1 MKSARF
7 YFGVFLVTASGL
19 MLQVIQTRILSV
31 VLWYYLAF
39 LVISLAMFG
48 ITAGTVW
55 VYLRRG
61 RFSERTLSHDLT
73 YFTSALAITIAVCA
87 AVQTGLA
94 PVDGAFGTKIVV
106 WLEFAAC
113 LAIPFFISGVVV
125 SLALTRSPFPV
136 GRVYAVDLAGAA
148 CGCLGVLLV
157 LDLTDAPS
165 ALFWVSALT
174 ALGAVSFA
182 KSGIGGAPTVMW
194 PFAKELLRAKAI
206 FVVLVAIAAGNS
218 VTQKGFEP
226 LAAKGKLET
235 TDNAPLYTKWNTFA
249 RISLVDKGVAPA
261 KMWGPSPTFHWQ
273 DWPIEQREMYIDG
286 DASTTMY
293 RWDGDP
299 AHAEFLKNDVTNLA
313 HFLAGHRRAAVI
325 GVGGG
330 RDMLSARVF
339 GVPDVTG
346 VELNPV
352 LGRLLTS
359 DPQFAGFAGLA
370 GDPGFHF
377 NVDEGRSWFARN
389 TEKFDVIQMALV
401 DTWAATGA
409 GAFTLSENGLYTI
422 DAWTIFLDHL
432 TRNGVFT
439 VSRWY
444 SPDNVNEAG
453 RMVSLATATLFKLGI
468 AEPRG
473 HIFVAGS
480 GHIATLIVSRAPLS
494 TGDITRLNGV
504 ADDKQY
510 QILLSPDRPPA
521 SPVLGEIIDSDN
533 ARDLQRV
540 TANLPLDLTPPTD
553 ERPFFFNQL
562 PLSDPWRTLQMALN
576 IRDAGVL
583 SGNITATF
591 TLVALFL
598 ASLLVVIR
606 TIVYPLHPAIADV
619 GKRLATGGT
628 AYFLLIG
635 AGFMCAEIGLLQ
647 RLTVFLGHPIY
658 SLSIVL
664 FSLIL
669 STGIGSLL
677 SVRQP
682 LDTRR
687 SFVLWAAVTAFSLAA
702 LPAWLPGALHQYES
716 ASLVVRAA
724 LCLAATAPA
733 GVLMGFGFPTGMR
746 FINAVDR
753 TPTPW
758 FWGINGAAGV
768 LASSFAVGVS
778 IAFGIYVTF
787 CTSALCYV
795 LLIPAG
801 LAIGFNQAGIFGLAP
816 RSVVGRLS

>member
-73 YFTSALAITIAVCA
+73 YFTSALAIAIALCGM
-87 AVQTGLA
+87 VQTTLA
-94 PVDGAFGTKIVV
+94 PVEAAFGTKIVV

-125 SLALTRSPFPV
+125 SLALTRSPFPI

-157 LDLTDAPS
+157 LDLTDGPS
-165 ALFWVSALT
+165 AILWVSALT
-174 ALGAVSFA
+174 ALGAVAFA
-182 KSGIGGAPTVMW
+182 KSGIGGEPAAKL
-194 PFAKELLRAKAI
+194 PFAKELLRVRTI
-206 FVVLVAIAAGNS
+206 FVGLAIIAAVNS
-218 VTQKGFEP
+218 MTQRGFEP

-235 TDNAPLYTKWNTFA
+235 TENAPLYTKWNTFA
-249 RISLVDKGVAPA
+249 RISLVDKGIVPA
-261 KMWGPSPTFHWQ
+261 KMWGPSPKFRWQ
-273 DWPIEQREMYIDG
+273 DWPIEQREMYIDA
-286 DASTTMY
+286 DASTAMY

-299 AHAEFLKNDVTNLA
+299 AHVGFLKFDVTNLA
-313 HFLAGHRRAAVI
+313 HFLPGHRRAAVI

-330 RDMLSARVF
+330 RDMLSARIF

-346 VELNPV
+346 VELNPI
-352 LGRLLTS
+352 LARLLTS
-359 DPQFAGFAGLA
+359 DHRFSDYAGLA
-370 GDPGFHF
+370 GDPAFHF
-377 NVDEGRSWFARN
+377 NVDEGRSWFARS
-389 TEKFDVIQMALV
+389 TETFDVIQMSLV

-409 GAFTLSENGLYTI
+409 GAFTLSENGLYTV
-422 DAWTIFLDHL
+422 DAWTIFLNHL
-432 TRNGVFT
+432 TEGGVFT

-453 RMVSLATATLFKLGI
+453 RMVSLAAATLFKMGVT
-468 AEPRG
+468 EPRR

-494 TGDITRLNGV
+494 AANVALLDSV

-510 QILLSPDRPPA
+510 QVLLSPDRAPA
-521 SPVLGEIIDSDN
+521 SPVLGEIIDSAN
-533 ARDLQRV
+533 AGELQRV
-540 TANLPLDLTPPTD
+540 TANLPFDLTPPTD

-562 PLSDPWRTLQMALN
+562 PLADPWRTLQIALN
-576 IRDAGVL
+576 IRSAGVL

-598 ASLLVVIR
+598 ASLLIVVR
-606 TIVYPLHPAIADV
+606 TIVYPLHPAIADI
-619 GKRLATGGT
+619 GRRLAIGGT

-664 FSLIL
+664 FALIL
-669 STGIGSLL
+669 TTGIGSLL
-677 SVRQP
+677 SVQMP
-682 LDTRR
+682 LESKR
-687 SFVLWAAVTAFSLAA
+687 SFALWAVVTAFYLSA
-702 LPAWLPGALHQYES
+702 LPAWLPNTLHAYES
-716 ASLVVRAA
+716 ASLVMRAA
-724 LCLAATAPA
+724 VCLAATAPA

-787 CTSALCYV
+787 FTSALCYA

-801 LAIGFNQAGIFGLAP
+801 LAIGFGQTHVFGFGP
-816 RSVVGRLS
+816 RRVVGEPT